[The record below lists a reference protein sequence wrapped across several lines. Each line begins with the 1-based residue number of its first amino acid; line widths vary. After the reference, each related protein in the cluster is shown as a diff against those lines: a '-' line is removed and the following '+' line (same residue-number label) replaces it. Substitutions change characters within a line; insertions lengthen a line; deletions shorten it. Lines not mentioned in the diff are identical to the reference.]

1 MRAYERLI
9 KYTEFETGSDENNL
23 NCPSSPEQL
32 KLAEYLVSELKGMGI
47 DNATVDENSYVYAKI
62 PANSETITGKT
73 IGFIAHL
80 DTISDVE
87 FRNVRPK
94 VIENYDGNEI
104 VLNEE
109 NKVIMPPLEKYKGC
123 SLVVTD
129 GMTILGADNKAGIA
143 EIMTMAERLMN
154 DPTILHGEVCIGFT
168 PDEEINRGAERFDIV
183 KFGADYAYTLDG
195 GDFGQVEYE
204 TFNAVNAKVTIKGK
218 SVHTGTAKQGGMK
231 NANNIAMEF
240 DSMLPE
246 NERPEYT
253 EGHEGFYHL
262 MDVTSDVEKAEMRY
276 LLRDF
281 DSTKIKI
288 KRAMLEKVAEF
299 LNTKYGNGTVKVEL
313 FDRYQN
319 MAEMILP
326 HMHLIENAKEAVKN
340 AGGEVEVCAI
350 RGGTDGAQLSF
361 MGLPCPN
368 LGTGSGNHHGRHEY
382 AVVEDMDKAV
392 EMIINIVKAYR

>member
-9 KYTEFETGSDENNL
+9 KYTEFETGSDENSVTI
-23 NCPSSPEQL
+23 PSTPEQL
-32 KLAEYLVSELKGMGI
+32 EFAEYLVSELKALGVS
-47 DNATVDENSYVYAKI
+47 DVSVDEHSYVYAKI
-62 PANSETITGKT
+62 PANSELVTGKT

-87 FRNVRPK
+87 YRNVKPR
-94 VIENYDGNEI
+94 VITDYDGKQI

-109 NKVIMPPLEKYKGC
+109 GNVIMPSLEKYKGC

-129 GMTILGADNKAGIA
+129 GTTILGADNKAGIA

-154 DPTILHGEVCIGFT
+154 DPSILHGEVCIAFT
-168 PDEEINRGAERFDIV
+168 PDEEINRGSDYFDIE
-183 KFGADYAYTLDG
+183 KFGADFAYTMDG

-204 TFNAVNAKVTIKGK
+204 TFNAVNARVTVFGK

-240 DSMLPE
+240 DSMLPK

-262 MDVTSDVEKAEMRY
+262 MDMTSDVERAEMRY

-281 DSTKIKI
+281 DKEQMQKKREIFVKIG
-288 KRAMLEKVAEF
+288 EY
-299 LNTKYGNGTVKVEL
+299 LNAKYGEDTVKVEL
-313 FDRYQN
+313 FERYSN
-319 MAEMILP
+319 MAEKILP
-326 HMHLIENAKEAVKN
+326 HKHLIENAERAVIK
-340 AGGEVEVCAI
+340 AGGVVDVCAI

-382 AVVEDMDKAV
+382 AVVEDMDRAV
-392 EMIINIVKAYR
+392 EMMINIVESYR

>member
-1 MRAYERLI
+1 
-9 KYTEFETGSDENNL
+9 
-23 NCPSSPEQL
+23 
-32 KLAEYLVSELKGMGI
+32 
-47 DNATVDENSYVYAKI
+47 
-62 PANSETITGKT
+62 
-73 IGFIAHL
+73 
-80 DTISDVE
+80 
-87 FRNVRPK
+87 
-94 VIENYDGNEI
+94 
-104 VLNEE
+104 
-109 NKVIMPPLEKYKGC
+109 
-123 SLVVTD
+123 
-129 GMTILGADNKAGIA
+129 
-143 EIMTMAERLMN
+143 
-154 DPTILHGEVCIGFT
+154 
-168 PDEEINRGAERFDIV
+168 
-183 KFGADYAYTLDG
+183 
-195 GDFGQVEYE
+195 
-204 TFNAVNAKVTIKGK
+204 
-218 SVHTGTAKQGGMK
+218 
-231 NANNIAMEF
+231 MEF